1 MFARPEAL
9 WLMPAAVLP
18 FLVLVLRR
26 SLVDLPPAQLGLL
39 VCSKTPAIVPN
50 PGGSAG
56 NLCLGGA
63 IGRYGQIVQVAADG
77 TMTSTVDL
85 TQTPQPT
92 GLVAIAA
99 GETWRFQAWHRDGG
113 TSNLTV
119 GLEIPFD

>member
-1 MFARPEAL
+1 DVATNDL
-9 WLMPAAVLP
+9 T
-18 FLVLVLRR
+18 LVA
-26 SLVDLPPAQLGLL
+26 SDLPIASLGIFLASRAQGF
-39 VCSKTPAIVPN
+39 TPN